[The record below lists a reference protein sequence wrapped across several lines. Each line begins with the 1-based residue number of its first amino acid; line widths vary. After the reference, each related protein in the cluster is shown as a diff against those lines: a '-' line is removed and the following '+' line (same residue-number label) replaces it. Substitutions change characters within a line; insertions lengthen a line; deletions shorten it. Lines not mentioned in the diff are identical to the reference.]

1 VTVTCRE
8 LSDLLH
14 DHLAGELRG
23 PKRVALTLHLLLCI
37 ACRDYAS
44 SYETTVR
51 LARACPDADLE
62 GEELEVLVR
71 AVLEASCS
79 PD

>member
-23 PKRVALTLHLLLCI
+23 PKRVALTLHLLLCF
-37 ACRDYAS
+37 ACRAYVA
-44 SYETTVR
+44 SYEATVR
-51 LARACPDADLE
+51 LARTCPDADLE

-71 AVLEASCS
+71 AVIEASSS

>member
-14 DHLAGELRG
+14 DHVAGELSG
-23 PKRVALTLHLLLCI
+23 PKRLGVRLHLLLCI
-37 ACRDYAS
+37 ACRAYAS

-51 LARACPDADLE
+51 LARTCPDADLE

-71 AVLEASCS
+71 AVLEASTS